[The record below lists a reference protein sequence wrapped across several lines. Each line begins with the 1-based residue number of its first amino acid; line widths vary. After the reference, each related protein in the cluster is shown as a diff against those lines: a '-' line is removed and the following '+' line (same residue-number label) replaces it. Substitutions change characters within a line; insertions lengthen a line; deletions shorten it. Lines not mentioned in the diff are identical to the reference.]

1 MSGIGPSTDLFRLV
15 LLSSP
20 DDRQML

>member
-1 MSGIGPSTDLFRLV
+1 MILV

-20 DDRQML
+20 EDQW